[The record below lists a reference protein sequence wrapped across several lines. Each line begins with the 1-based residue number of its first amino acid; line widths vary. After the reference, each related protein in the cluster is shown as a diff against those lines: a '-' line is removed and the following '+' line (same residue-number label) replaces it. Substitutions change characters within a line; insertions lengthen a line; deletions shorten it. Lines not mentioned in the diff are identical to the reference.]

1 MTLIEHLAELRSRI
15 IKMLIALAFGVVIGY
30 VLYNPV
36 LEILQDPYCK
46 VSDEC
51 SFLVTDPLES
61 FSIRLKLSTYVG
73 FLVASPVIMWQI
85 WRFITPGLHPKEKR
99 WAIPFVG
106 ASVILFLLGAGL
118 ALWTFPQALTF
129 FVQVGGDSLVTMYSP
144 AKYLGLVTFLMLS
157 FGLGFEF
164 PIVLIFLQIVGVLSW
179 RRLSS
184 WRRYATVI
192 IVVLVA
198 VITPSG
204 DPFTLLALS
213 VPMYVFYEGSILFG
227 RFVLK
232 TADG

>member
-85 WRFITPGLHPKEKR
+85 WRFIVPAMHAKEKR
-99 WAIPFVG
+99 YAIPFVIQVWMFATPVVYP
-106 ASVILFLLGAGL
+106 ASLLPERWRVLAGLNPMAGVVEGFRWALLGKTEPPGPVMA
-118 ALWTFPQALTF
+118 
-129 FVQVGGDSLVTMYSP
+129 VSL
-144 AKYLGLVTFLMLS
+144 G
-157 FGLGFEF
+157 
-164 PIVLIFLQIVGVLSW
+164 
-179 RRLSS
+179 
-184 WRRYATVI
+184 
-192 IVVLVA
+192 VVLV
-198 VITPSG
+198 VLVTG
-204 DPFTLLALS
+204 L
-213 VPMYVFYEGSILFG
+213 FYFRRMERTF
-227 RFVLK
+227 
-232 TADG
+232 ADVV